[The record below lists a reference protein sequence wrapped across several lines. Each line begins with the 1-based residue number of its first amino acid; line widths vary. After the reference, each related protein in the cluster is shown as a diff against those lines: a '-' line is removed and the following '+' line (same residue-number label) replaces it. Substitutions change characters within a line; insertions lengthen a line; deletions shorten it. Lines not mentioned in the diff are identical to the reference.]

1 MEYECMLEKEADMT
15 ENDKEMMDLRA
26 FKLRVER
33 SLPANHP
40 LRVALN
46 GTPDILP
53 RTEARI
59 RLASYLTL
67 LFNSGMM

>member
-1 MEYECMLEKEADMT
+1 MRNKEATMNEET
-15 ENDKEMMDLRA
+15 EDMMDLRA

-33 SLPANHP
+33 TLPATHP

-46 GTPDILP
+46 ATPDRLP
-53 RTEARI
+53 KREARL

-67 LFNSGMM
+67 LFNSSMI